1 MSSERRWDQRRFR
14 LEESTTLNNGKRTIF
29 IETMTPGTTV
39 PPHFHTRF
47 SETFDL
53 IEGSISVYSTTQ
65 PDDDILESSA
75 QPLQI
80 GKPETMQPNIFHK
93 YKVDGEAPAVL
104 RVTLEPGDADFERLL
119 KIMNGLDADGKL
131 AKMGDSLVL
140 MAVVMDLSDA
150 HLIGPAKEMLD
161 GVRRDNK
168 DEIKVLKLELL
179 EAYDTE
185 EALQGLLHGG
195 GL

>member
-14 LEESTTLNNGKRTIF
+14 LEESTTLNDGKRTTF

-53 IEGSISVYSTTQ
+53 IEGSISVYKSTE
-65 PDDDILESSA
+65 PDLDALESSA
-75 QPLQI
+75 QSLEV
-80 GKPETMQPNIFHK
+80 GKPETMQPNMYHK
-93 YKVDGEAPAVL
+93 YKVDGEGSAVL
-104 RVTLEPGDADFERLL
+104 RVILEPGDADFERLL
-119 KIMNGLDADGKL
+119 KIMNGLDADGRL

-140 MAVVMDLSDA
+140 MAVVMELSDA

-161 GVRRDNK
+161 GVRRDKK
-168 DEIKVLKLELL
+168 DEIEALRAELL
-179 EAYDTE
+179 HSYDTE
-185 EALQGLLHGG
+185 DALQGLLHGNDS
-195 GL
+195 